1 MKLVI
6 YIALLLGFIGI
17 NSCKKSM
24 NSTIIEKS
32 LEEFDTVTFNSS
44 FEVFLIQGTE
54 NKIKIEG
61 AERIIDN
68 IDFTIKNNTLTLKN
82 SFKHGWLHPSK
93 NKIKVYLTVNQLSR
107 INANETCKIQSIN
120 TLIGTEIGL
129 VFTSKL
135 NEATLDLNCNTFYY
149 WNNFPCGGKVTLSG
163 TTNELKIWNVA
174 LMAVDAQN
182 LVSNYVLVNNASKGD
197 CKFTCLQ
204 TLDYS
209 ITGEGNIYVSGNPSS
224 IIKSGES
231 STGKLILQ

>member
-163 TTNELKIWNVA
+163 NTNELKIWNVA
-174 LMAVDAQN
+174 LMAIDAQN
-182 LVSNYVLVNNASKGD
+182 LVSNYVLINNASKGD
-197 CKFTCLQ
+197 CKITCLQ

-209 ITGEGNIYVSGNPSS
+209 ITGEGNIYVSGNPST
-224 IIKSGES
+224 IIKTEES

>member
-197 CKFTCLQ
+197 CKFTCHQ

>member
-6 YIALLLGFIGI
+6 YIALLVGFIGI

>member
-1 MKLVI
+1 MKLVV
-6 YIALLLGFIGI
+6 YIALLVAFIGI

-24 NSTIIEKS
+24 DSAFIEKS

-68 IDFTIKNNTLTLKN
+68 IDFTIKNNTLTLEN

-93 NKIKVYLTVNQLSR
+93 NKVKVYLTVNQLSR
-107 INANETCKIQSIN
+107 INANETCKIQSVN
-120 TLIGTEIGL
+120 TLIGNEIGL
-129 VFTSKL
+129 VFTGKL

-163 TTNELKIWNVA
+163 NTNELKIWNVA
-174 LMAVDAQN
+174 LMAIDAQN
-182 LVSNYVLVNNASKGD
+182 LVSNYILVNNASKGD
-197 CKFTCLQ
+197 CKITCLQ

-209 ITGEGNIYVSGNPSS
+209 ITGEGNIYVSGNPST
-224 IIKSGES
+224 IIKTEES